1 MTCPELLQAAVAEIL
16 VHTAWISWARAFKRR
31 AEVSGQVVSQCLLS
45 GRSCV
50 ESQTELKA

>member
-1 MTCPELLQAAVAEIL
+1 MTCPELLQVAVAEIL
-16 VHTAWISWARAFKRR
+16 VHSAWISWARAFKRR